1 MGPYYISDLICSE
14 CGTIFSIPRRI
25 YRSKRKYHI
34 KNMNCNNC
42 KKETKFIELI
52 NADVVK
58 KELEFSLQL
67 NDFERNLYELLTK
80 ENIKNERQKILK

>member
-1 MGPYYISDLICSE
+1 MKPYYISDLICSE

-25 YRSKRKYHI
+25 YKSRKKYHV
-34 KNMNCNNC
+34 KDMNCNKC
-42 KKETKFIELI
+42 KKVTKFIELV

-67 NDFERNLYELLTK
+67 NDFEKKLYKLLTMG
-80 ENIKNERQKILK
+80 NIEDDKRKVLK